1 MLIGSNGEKQG
12 LVAFSVALE
21 SARVAS
27 LDLVQ
32 VSPSDAN
39 PVVCKLLDYGK
50 HVFDKKKSLSSS
62 KVKVKRNTTKEIK
75 FRPSTDIGDYNIKLK
90 KVKSFILDGD
100 KTKISVRF
108 RGREILNSDMGLN
121 LLNRLRDELEDI
133 AQVDQEPSLE
143 GRQLLNGS
151 FSFKEEVNINFYKK
165 NNMGY
170 KLKTHS
176 GAAKRFKK
184 TGSSVKSK
192 SANRNHILT
201 KQSTKR
207 KRHNRG
213 LNKLSGIVLK
223 MASKLIRR

>member
-1 MLIGSNGEKQG
+1 MLIGASGEKIG
-12 LVAFSVALE
+12 LIKISQALE
-21 SARVAS
+21 SAKALS

-32 VSPSDAN
+32 VSPSDAE

-50 HVFDKKKSLSSS
+50 HLFDKKKSISSS

-90 KVKSFILDGD
+90 KIKSFIIDGD

-143 GRQLLNGS
+143 GRQLLMVLS
-151 FSFKEEVNINFYKK
+151 PLRK
-165 NNMGY
+165 N
-170 KLKTHS
+170 
-176 GAAKRFKK
+176 
-184 TGSSVKSK
+184 
-192 SANRNHILT
+192 
-201 KQSTKR
+201 
-207 KRHNRG
+207 
-213 LNKLSGIVLK
+213 
-223 MASKLIRR
+223 